1 MIAPTPIQWLTS
13 FFFLKQRSCLFSLRR
28 GSSQMIAIANPLQS
42 QRRSAPCWTVQSA
55 QPVHYEHF
63 LQHFCEHFLMD
74 LLLSIIFHQ
83 LTQQGAAFQSSALM
97 TIIVKLHFAPP
108 TASPAVARLWETL
121 YLRWTFRVSST
132 SLAMWA
138 PVSVTE
144 CTQKSELDKYCV
156 CTPPGYTALS
166 SALMITTNHH
176 RPARALLASLNILN
190 SELGFPVPT
199 SCWSAPS
206 NTQIWP
212 SPINK
217 DNLGLSYAITIS
229 PHQLMSPHHW
239 NHLTHLLLSRPGDFM
254 SS

>member
-1 MIAPTPIQWLTS
+1 MIT
-13 FFFLKQRSCLFSLRR
+13 
-28 GSSQMIAIANPLQS
+28 IANPLQS

-132 SLAMWA
+132 SLAIH
-138 PVSVTE
+138 VSP
-144 CTQKSELDKYCV
+144 CV
-156 CTPPGYTALS
+156 CDWVYTEVRTRQILCLYSSWLHGTVKCSYDHHQPPPPSQSSPRLS
-166 SALMITTNHH
+166 EHFELWAGIS
-176 RPARALLASLNILN
+176 SSNILLVCSVQHSDLTKSN
-190 SELGFPVPT
+190 QQGQSGIILCNYHLSPPANVPPSLESPDTLTPLQAGGFYVFV
-199 SCWSAPS
+199 
-206 NTQIWP
+206 
-212 SPINK
+212 
-217 DNLGLSYAITIS
+217 
-229 PHQLMSPHHW
+229 
-239 NHLTHLLLSRPGDFM
+239 NHS
-254 SS
+254 